1 MTEQELLEKVKE
13 MTNHTG
19 EYQNN
24 FVQGWID
31 EAKGILANS
40 GVNDTYLNGDC
51 SGIVSS
57 IINDLV
63 ENEGA
68 SLFNPDSLLNKRIAQ
83 IALTYPRKEV

>member
-13 MTNHTG
+13 MTNHSG
-19 EYQNN
+19 EAQNG

-51 SGIVSS
+51 SGIVSL
-57 IINDLV
+57 IITDLV
-63 ENEGA
+63 DDGGA
-68 SLFNPDSLLNKRIAQ
+68 ALFNESSLLNKRISQ
-83 IALTYPRKEV
+83 IALTYPRKEA